1 MLLASCLG
9 VILASVIAAIIF
21 FAVLS
26 SAVSG
31 AVKSLGGGE
40 AKAKSLT
47 TESVLLIDQLG
58 EITDTP
64 NMSDPFSSFGSKE
77 EKSFTLPEILRAI
90 EVARENPS
98 IEAIVLKLENFGS
111 GYATAYEIRQALQR
125 FKESG
130 KKIYSFSD
138 SYTLGNYYISS
149 VADEVYAGPQG
160 MMLLEGL
167 STSVLYQ
174 KGLMQKLGVEPQV
187 FKVGT
192 YKSAVEPLLNDNMS
206 PENRLQIK
214 EMIDGLWIGTTTEM
228 ANSRGIDRTVFDEY
242 ANEIS
247 SLSPIDYA
255 KEKNLVDSLVYRI
268 DLDKVLARKI
278 TEDENSKIDYLR
290 VGEVLLHESKSKAA
304 DKVAVIYAEGNI
316 VVGTGEEDEENPFSD
331 LSTVINESLVKKLR
345 AAAEDDN
352 IKAVVLRVNSGGG
365 AATTSTLINNEIKN
379 LKTKKPV
386 VISMGNYAASG
397 GYMISAPGNLI
408 VASPYT
414 LTGSIGIFAVIPNI
428 KGTLNKVG
436 LKTETV
442 STTESGVISLVQ
454 PMSDKQKEVMQ
465 KFIERGYDDFISM
478 VAEGRGMTKVQVDSI
493 GQGRVWLGNKASELG
508 LVDKIGGLQ
517 LAIEEA
523 ARLAELS
530 DYRVVHKIDKVNFF
544 EKLFSGNLNSRV
556 NYLLMPTEERITY
569 RINQEIMQTTGIMA
583 LPPYP
588 ITRIKA
594 SSQKVIEL

>member
-9 VILASVIAAIIF
+9 VILASAIAALIF

-26 SAVSG
+26 SAITG
-31 AVKSLGGGE
+31 AVKSFGGGE
-40 AKAKSLT
+40 SKPKALT
-47 TESVLLIDQLG
+47 SETVLLIDQWG
-58 EITDTP
+58 DISDTP
-64 NMSDPFSSFGSKE
+64 NLEDPFSSLGSSD

-98 IEAIVLKLENFGS
+98 IEAIVLKLERIGA
-111 GYATAYEIRQALQR
+111 GYGTAYEIRQALQR

-130 KKIYSFSD
+130 KKVYSFSD

-167 STSVLYQ
+167 NTSVLYQ

-242 ANEIS
+242 ANEVS
-247 SLSPIDYA
+247 SLSPMEYA
-255 KEKNLVDSLVYRI
+255 QEKNLIDSLVYRI

-278 TEDENSKIDYLR
+278 TGDENSIIDYRR
-290 VGEVLLHESKSKAA
+290 VGDVLLHENKNKSS

-316 VVGTGEEDEENPFSD
+316 VVGTGEEDEDNPFSD

-345 AAAEDDN
+345 EASEDDD

-365 AATTSTLINNEIKN
+365 AATTSTLINNEIQN

-397 GYMISAPGNLI
+397 GYMISAPANLI

-428 KGTLNKVG
+428 KGTLNKIG
-436 LKTETV
+436 LKEETV
-442 STTESGVISLVQ
+442 STSESGVLSITH

-465 KFIERGYDDFISM
+465 KFIERGYDEFISM
-478 VAEGRGMTKVQVDSI
+478 VADGRGMTDRKS
-493 GQGRVWLGNKASELG
+493 
-508 LVDKIGGLQ
+508 
-517 LAIEEA
+517 
-523 ARLAELS
+523 
-530 DYRVVHKIDKVNFF
+530 VV
-544 EKLFSGNLNSRV
+544 
-556 NYLLMPTEERITY
+556 
-569 RINQEIMQTTGIMA
+569 
-583 LPPYP
+583 
-588 ITRIKA
+588 
-594 SSQKVIEL
+594 